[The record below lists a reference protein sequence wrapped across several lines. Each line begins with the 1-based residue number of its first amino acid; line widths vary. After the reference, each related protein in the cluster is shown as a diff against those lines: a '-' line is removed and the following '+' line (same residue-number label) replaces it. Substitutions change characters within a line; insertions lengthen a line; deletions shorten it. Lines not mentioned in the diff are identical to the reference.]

1 MSETVLHAD
10 LLYTIVW
17 FIVYNMEQVFNV
29 YNKSVHVHGDLS
41 SSGARGCA
49 IFFTAL

>member
-29 YNKSVHVHGDLS
+29 YNKSVHMHG
-41 SSGARGCA
+41 SGARGCA
-49 IFFTAL
+49 IFYDIM